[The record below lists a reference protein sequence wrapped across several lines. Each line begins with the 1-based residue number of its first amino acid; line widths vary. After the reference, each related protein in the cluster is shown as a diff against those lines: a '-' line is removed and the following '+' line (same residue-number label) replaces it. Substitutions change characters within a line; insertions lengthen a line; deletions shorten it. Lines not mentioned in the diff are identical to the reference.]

1 MMSGSESTTTHR
13 AAGTWRR
20 ASILVGLVV
29 LALVLAGCGGGSGNP
44 RRDPAPDASPEVIRG
59 QELVDQSCTACH
71 GQNYEGVS
79 GLGASFVD
87 DSFIQEHTDAQLV
100 AFIKEGRLGDAPDN
114 KSGVAMPPY
123 GGNPRLTD
131 DDLADIVAFLRTLQ

>member
-1 MMSGSESTTTHR
+1 MHR
-13 AAGTWRR
+13 IARARR
-20 ASILVGLVV
+20 RSSILAGLVV
-29 LALVLAGCGGGSGNP
+29 IAVVLVACGGSGSP
-44 RRDPAPDASPEVIRG
+44 SRDPAPDAPTEAIHG

-79 GLGASFVD
+79 GLGASFID
-87 DSFIQEHTDAQLV
+87 NAFIQDHSDAELV

-114 KSGVAMPPY
+114 DSGVAMPPY

-131 DDLADIVAFLRTLQ
+131 SDLADIAAFLRTLQ